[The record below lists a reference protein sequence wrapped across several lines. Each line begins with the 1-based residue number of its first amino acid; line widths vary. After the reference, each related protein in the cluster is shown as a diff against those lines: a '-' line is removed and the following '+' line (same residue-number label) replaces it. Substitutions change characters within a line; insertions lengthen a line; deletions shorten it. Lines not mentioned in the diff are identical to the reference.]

1 MIMILKG
8 MSICCLS
15 NAHRGKLMVNL
26 DFSELVSNLLVVLR
40 ASNYE
45 NEKNE
50 LIFEYD
56 YNENLEKIFAM
67 EIP

>member
-1 MIMILKG
+1 

-56 YNENLEKIFAM
+56 YNENLEKKICNGNS
-67 EIP
+67 IINRK

>member
-1 MIMILKG
+1 
-8 MSICCLS
+8 
-15 NAHRGKLMVNL
+15 MVNL

-56 YNENLEKIFAM
+56 YNENLEKNFAM